1 MEATNISIKQ
11 VTSIAIIIATLKAN
25 IKSALKRANVG
36 TLVSRFKVQVSW
48 FKIYRRQLRMINALA
63 RDIEAHPTLTNI
75 IFIAM
80 CAMLAYEV
88 LNYEFTT
95 SL

>member
-1 MEATNISIKQ
+1 MGATNISINQ
-11 VTSIAIIIATLKAN
+11 ENNIAINIATMKAN
-25 IKSALKRANVG
+25 IQSALQVTKQRVLKEL
-36 TLVSRFKVQVSW
+36 TLPRL
-48 FKIYRRQLRMINALA
+48 YRRQLRLTMAAA
-63 RDIEAHPTLTNI
+63 RTIEAHPTLTNVI
-75 IFIAM
+75 LIAM

>member
-1 MEATNISIKQ
+1 MEATIQQNNISRNVSINIASFVASVQNALKTIKQ
-11 VTSIAIIIATLKAN
+11 R
-25 IKSALKRANVG
+25 ALKELSLPR
-36 TLVSRFKVQVSW
+36 L
-48 FKIYRRQLRMINALA
+48 YRRQLRMINALA
-63 RDIEAHPTLTNI
+63 RGIEAHPTLTNVI
-75 IFIAM
+75 LIAM

>member
-1 MEATNISIKQ
+1 MEATNISINQ
-11 VTSIAIIIATLKAN
+11 TSNLAIFIATLKAN
-25 IKSALKRANVG
+25 IQSALPTIKQRVLKEL
-36 TLVSRFKVQVSW
+36 TLSRL
-48 FKIYRRQLRMINALA
+48 YRRQLRMINALA